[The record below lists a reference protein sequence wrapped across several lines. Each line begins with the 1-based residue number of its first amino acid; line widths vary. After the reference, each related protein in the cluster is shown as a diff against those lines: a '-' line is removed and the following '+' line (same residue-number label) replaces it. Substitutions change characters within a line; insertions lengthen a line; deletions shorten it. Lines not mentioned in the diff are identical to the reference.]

1 MLIDTHTHIYGPEFD
16 DDREDVIMRAKEA
29 GVNHLILPAV
39 NEESVPRMREMKM
52 IYPDYC
58 SMAIGLHPEDV
69 RTNYLQQLDFVN
81 RELKT
86 GDYIAVGEIGI
97 DLYWDKTFQVE
108 QEKAFLIQL
117 QWAIE
122 YNLPLI
128 IHTRDSLKRTLNLL
142 EPYKNKNLKGVFHCF
157 GGNIEDAQ
165 AIFQMGDFK
174 LGIGGIL
181 TFKNSSLDQTIK
193 NVPINKI
200 ILETDAPYLAPVPKR
215 GKRNEPALLIHLL
228 PHLMNIYQC
237 DENTLCDALK
247 QNTIDL
253 FGEF

>member
-16 DDREDVIMRAKEA
+16 EDRVEVILRAKEA

-39 NEESVPRMREMKM
+39 NEESVSRMRQMKSL
-52 IYPDYC
+52 YPDYC

-69 RTNYLQQLDFVN
+69 RTNYLQQLQFVKD
-81 RELKT
+81 ELQT

-97 DLYWDKTFQVE
+97 DLYWDKTFQQE
-108 QEKAFLIQL
+108 QEEAFLLQV

-122 YNLPLI
+122 QDLPLI
-128 IHTRDSLKRTLNLL
+128 IHTRDSLHRTLQLL
-142 EPYKNKNLKGVFHCF
+142 EPYKHKSLKGVFHCF
-157 GGNIEDAQ
+157 GGNVEDAE
-165 AIFQMGDFK
+165 AIFRMGDFK
-174 LGIGGIL
+174 LGIGGVL
-181 TFKNSSLDQTIK
+181 TFKNSSLAQTLK
-193 NVPINKI
+193 NVPVDKI
-200 ILETDAPYLAPVPKR
+200 ILETDSPYLAPVPKR

-253 FGEF
+253 FGEN

>member
-247 QNTIDL
+247 QNAIDL